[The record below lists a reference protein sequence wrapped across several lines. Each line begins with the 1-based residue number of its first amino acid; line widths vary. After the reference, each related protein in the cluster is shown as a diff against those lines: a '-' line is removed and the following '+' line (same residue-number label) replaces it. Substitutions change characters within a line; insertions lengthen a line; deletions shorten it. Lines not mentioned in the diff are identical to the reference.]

1 MVLLVLVFVLGGWC
15 WCFDFLELVVWS
27 LMAFQVEDFAL
38 GASWPAFQGALCC
51 HSSDCAM
58 LRTLGFL
65 AWVLVL
71 VLVAALAC
79 PGKPRAS

>member
-1 MVLLVLVFVLGGWC
+1 MASRWFVDPCSRHLVVVAMVLLVLVFVLGGWC

-38 GASWPAFQGALCC
+38 GASWPAFQGAFCW
-51 HSSDCAM
+51 HPSDRAM

-65 AWVLVL
+65 A
-71 VLVAALAC
+71 
-79 PGKPRAS
+79 